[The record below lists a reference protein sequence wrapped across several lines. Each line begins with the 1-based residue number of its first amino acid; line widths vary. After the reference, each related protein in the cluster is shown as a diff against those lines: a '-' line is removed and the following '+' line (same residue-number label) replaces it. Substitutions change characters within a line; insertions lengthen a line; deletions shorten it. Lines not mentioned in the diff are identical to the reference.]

1 MTHYGTGALAPK
13 EFKQQA
19 SQIVADLEQKHR
31 REAEED
37 QESEKVG
44 RCGHKD
50 G

>member
-1 MTHYGTGALAPK
+1 MTQYGTDAFAPK

-31 REAEED
+31 CQAEED
-37 QESEKVG
+37 QEAEEICRG
-44 RCGHKD
+44 GHED